1 MTASIARIRGAT
13 RRASQDPGAHE
24 TSHTSERTY
33 VLAASLTHALV
44 HAVEL
49 TYAALLLSIG
59 AEFGGDLLLLGV
71 FANIGG
77 FAFGLGALPAGFLVD
92 RYGSVIILRIT
103 LITTALA
110 SVIVAV
116 SPNEVMF
123 GVALALLGVS
133 AGLYHPAGF
142 AMLARTVRR
151 ARNVGLHGMIG
162 NLGIAGAPAVAAAL
176 AVAFDWRAAY
186 LLLAALAGLGFIAAL
201 RLDGRGPVP
210 APAPSAP
217 SAPAAPA
224 APTPPPAQELHQGP
238 TATGT
243 ATRPTTE
250 APASIDQLP
259 FRYRWLPLIL
269 VYTAFVVNGFIYR
282 GSITFM
288 PTLIEEEITF
298 SVFGWSGTAVA
309 GALTT
314 IALLGGAVGWYA
326 GGVLADRY
334 PKRRM
339 RIIWL
344 LTLLSIPALLV
355 ISATS
360 NVALLLALMFF
371 IVTNFAMAPAFVTLV
386 ADFTAPGRLGVS
398 FGASFFLSFGLGSFA
413 ATFSGAVA
421 EAWGTSTVFAIL
433 SIVAVLSLVNA
444 TALTVLG
451 RSIEKILHPD
461 ST

>member
-1 MTASIARIRGAT
+1 MSVSIARIRGAT
-13 RRASQDPGAHE
+13 RRASRQPGAHE
-24 TSHTSERTY
+24 ASRTSERTY
-33 VLAASLTHALV
+33 VLAASFSHALV

-59 AEFGGDLLLLGV
+59 AEFGSDLLLLGV

-92 RYGSVIILRIT
+92 RYGSVIILRLT
-103 LITTALA
+103 LITTAA
-110 SVIVAV
+110 AAIVVAIA
-116 SPNEVMF
+116 PTAVMF

-162 NLGIAGAPAVAAAL
+162 NLGIAGAPAVAVAL
-176 AVAFDWRAAY
+176 AAAFDWRAAY
-186 LLLAALAGLGFIAAL
+186 FLLGALAAVGFLATL

-210 APAPSAP
+210 ARARSLPVKPS
-217 SAPAAPA
+217 
-224 APTPPPAQELHQGP
+224 PPPAQALPQDP
-238 TATGT
+238 AATATAG
-243 ATRPTTE
+243 ATRPATSPTV
-250 APASIDQLP
+250 SIDQLP

-269 VYTAFVVNGFIYR
+269 IYTAFIVNGFIYR

-288 PTLIEEEITF
+288 PTLLQEEVTF
-298 SVFGWSGTAVA
+298 SLFGWSGTAVA

-314 IALLGGAVGWYA
+314 FALLGGAVGWYA
-326 GGVLADRY
+326 GGFLADRY

-344 LTLLSIPALLV
+344 LTMLSVPSLLV
-355 ISATS
+355 ISVTS
-360 NVALLLALMFF
+360 NVALLLALTFF
-371 IVTNFAMAPAFVTLV
+371 IVTNFAMAPSFVTLV

-398 FGASFFLSFGLGSFA
+398 FGATFFLSFGLGSFA

-421 EAWGTSTVFAIL
+421 DAWGTGAVFAIL
-433 SIVAVLSLVNA
+433 SIVAVLSLANA
-444 TALTVLG
+444 TALMILG
-451 RSIEKILHPD
+451 RSIVRVLHPEQR
-461 ST
+461 

>member
-1 MTASIARIRGAT
+1 MTVSIARIRGAT
-13 RRASQDPGAHE
+13 RRASQKPGAHE
-24 TSHTSERTY
+24 TSRTSERTY
-33 VLAASLTHALV
+33 VLAASFSHALV

-59 AEFGGDLLLLGV
+59 VEFGSDLLLLGV

-92 RYGSVIILRIT
+92 RYGSIIILRIT
-103 LITTALA
+103 LITTAVA

-116 SPNEVMF
+116 SPNAVMF

-186 LLLAALAGLGFIAAL
+186 FLLAALAALGFIAAL
-201 RLDGRGPVP
+201 RLDGRGPTPAPVTSPRPEPVTPPTQGTNQAPSAVATAPTAPTRDAP
-210 APAPSAP
+210 APAGSMD
-217 SAPAAPA
+217 
-224 APTPPPAQELHQGP
+224 H
-238 TATGT
+238 
-243 ATRPTTE
+243 
-250 APASIDQLP
+250 LP

-269 VYTAFVVNGFIYR
+269 IYTAFIVNGFIYR

-298 SVFGWSGTAVA
+298 SPFGWSGTAVA

-314 IALLGGAVGWYA
+314 LALLGGAVGWYA
-326 GGVLADRY
+326 GGFLADRY
-334 PKRRM
+334 PERRM
-339 RIIWL
+339 LIIWL
-344 LTLLSIPALLV
+344 LTMLAIPSLLV
-355 ISATS
+355 ISVTS
-360 NVALLLALMFF
+360 NVALLLALTFF
-371 IVTNFAMAPAFVTLV
+371 IVTNFAMAPSFVTLV

-398 FGASFFLSFGLGSFA
+398 FGVIFFLSFGMGSFA

-421 EAWGTSTVFAIL
+421 DAWGTGAVFAIL

-444 TALTVLG
+444 TALMILG
-451 RSIEKILHPD
+451 RSIVKVLHPEP
-461 ST
+461 T